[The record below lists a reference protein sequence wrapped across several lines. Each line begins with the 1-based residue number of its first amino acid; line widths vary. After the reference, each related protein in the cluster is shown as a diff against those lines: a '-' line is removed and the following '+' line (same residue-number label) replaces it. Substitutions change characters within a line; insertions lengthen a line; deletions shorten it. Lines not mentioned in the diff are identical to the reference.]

1 MLQTLRIGL
10 FFFIF
15 SFLAVPACKTA
26 RRPTTLLG
34 YEYDHH
40 INKGGRKPK
49 AGEHAYFHAITM
61 VEDSI
66 IENTHVYP
74 FIPNMRIE
82 VAPDKEVEAII
93 DGLKV
98 MGIGDSITL
107 YIPMDSLPF
116 APAQFQSFKEIK
128 QVLTLLD
135 IKDEDGFKKDMA
147 VRQQFLYALA
157 DSLMHRDSSTRL
169 QLAGIIQDYTDNKL
183 TDKLQNTEDGV
194 KYLILREGVGER
206 PSTGDMVEVNYVGA
220 LTNQFVFDAS
230 FPKGQPYVYR
240 LNTGQVIKG
249 WDSVIS
255 QFNEGTEAIVFIPP
269 ALAYGKAG
277 SAPNI
282 PPDAELAFY
291 INLYKIRRL

>member
-1 MLQTLRIGL
+1 MLQALRIVL
-10 FFFIF
+10 FLLIC
-15 SFLAVPACKTA
+15 SLLVVPACKTSK
-26 RRPTTLLG
+26 RPTTLLG
-34 YEYDHH
+34 YEYEQH
-40 INKGGRKPK
+40 IDKGGRKPK

-107 YIPMDSLPF
+107 YIPIDSLPF

-128 QVLTLLD
+128 QVLALLD

-147 VRQQFLYALA
+147 VRQQFLHALA
-157 DSLMHRDSSTRL
+157 DSLRGRDSVTRINL
-169 QLAGIIQDYTDNKL
+169 GGFIKDYLDQKL
-183 TDKLQNTEDGV
+183 TDRLQNTEDGV
-194 KYLILREGVGER
+194 KYMILREGAGER
-206 PSTGDMVEVNYVGA
+206 PSTGDMVEVNYAGS
-220 LTNQFVFDAS
+220 LLNQFVFDAS

-277 SAPNI
+277 YAPDI
-282 PPDAELAFY
+282 PPDSELVFY
-291 INLYKIRRL
+291 INLYKIRRM

>member
-15 SFLAVPACKTA
+15 SCLVVPACKTSK
-26 RRPTTLLG
+26 RPTTLLG

-40 INKGGRKPK
+40 IDKGGRKPK
-49 AGEHAYFHAITM
+49 AGEHAYFQAITM
-61 VEDSI
+61 VEDST
-66 IENTHVYP
+66 IENTHIYP

-107 YIPMDSLPF
+107 YIPIDSLPF
-116 APAQFQSFKEIK
+116 APAQFQSFKVIK
-128 QVLTLLD
+128 QVLALLD

-147 VRQQFLYALA
+147 VRQQFLNALA
-157 DSLMHRDSSTRL
+157 DSLRSRDSITRL
-169 QLAGIIQDYTDNKL
+169 QLTGMIKDYTDNKL
-183 TDKLQNTEDGV
+183 ADKLQNTTDGI
-194 KYLILREGVGER
+194 KYMILREGTGER
-206 PSTGDMVEVNYVGA
+206 PSTGDMVEINFVGA

-230 FPKGQPYVYR
+230 FSRGQPYVYR
-240 LNTGQVIKG
+240 LNTRQVITG
-249 WDSVIS
+249 WDSIIS

-269 ALAYGKAG
+269 ALGYGKAG

-291 INLYKIRRL
+291 INLYKIRRM